1 LNQVSEAP
9 FDCQIP
15 WGLGLR
21 PKLGQS
27 AVTSH
32 HQLEATMLSSADNT
46 ETETPIRTDL
56 RAIFVSLE
64 LSRTTWLVTSLS
76 PGTREKM
83 SKYSV
88 PAGDIGNLLDRLRS
102 LQERVQAQRKQLP
115 PLVVIQEAGLEGFW
129 IHRVLT
135 ENGIESHVVDP
146 ASIATSRRR
155 RRAKTDKTRW
165 RHTGSHLAR
174 LQTR

>member
-1 LNQVSEAP
+1 
-9 FDCQIP
+9 
-15 WGLGLR
+15 
-21 PKLGQS
+21 
-27 AVTSH
+27 
-32 HQLEATMLSSADNT
+32 MLSRADNT
-46 ETETPIRTDL
+46 ETGTPIRTDL

-155 RRAKTDKTRW
+155 RRAKTDSMATHWFAPCSPTNAVSQESAQWCDRRPQKKR
-165 RHTGSHLAR
+165 TGADYHASAGSY
-174 LQTR
+174 

>member
-1 LNQVSEAP
+1 
-9 FDCQIP
+9 
-15 WGLGLR
+15 
-21 PKLGQS
+21 
-27 AVTSH
+27 
-32 HQLEATMLSSADNT
+32 MLSRADNT
-46 ETETPIRTDL
+46 ETGTPIRTDL

-102 LQERVQAQRKQLP
+102 LQERVQGPEEAVTSTGRHSGGRARGVLDPSSADRERYRKP
-115 PLVVIQEAGLEGFW
+115 RCRSSVDC
-129 IHRVLT
+129 
-135 ENGIESHVVDP
+135 HVSSAAACED
-146 ASIATSRRR
+146 RQ
-155 RRAKTDKTRW
+155 TRS

>member
-1 LNQVSEAP
+1 VAGHL
-9 FDCQIP
+9 
-15 WGLGLR
+15 
-21 PKLGQS
+21 
-27 AVTSH
+27 AV
-32 HQLEATMLSSADNT
+32 
-46 ETETPIRTDL
+46 
-56 RAIFVSLE
+56 
-64 LSRTTWLVTSLS
+64 

-88 PAGDIGNLLDRLRS
+88 PTGDIGNLLDRLRS

>member
-1 LNQVSEAP
+1 
-9 FDCQIP
+9 
-15 WGLGLR
+15 
-21 PKLGQS
+21 
-27 AVTSH
+27 
-32 HQLEATMLSSADNT
+32 MLSRADNT
-46 ETETPIRTDL
+46 ETGTPIRTDL

-115 PLVVIQEAGLEGFW
+115 PLVVIQEAGLEGS
-129 IHRVLT
+129 
-135 ENGIESHVVDP
+135 GSIEC
-146 ASIATSRRR
+146 
-155 RRAKTDKTRW
+155 
-165 RHTGSHLAR
+165 
-174 LQTR
+174 

>member
-1 LNQVSEAP
+1 MISLLQRIRLRRTPSQPRWRYAHSGPHKLPGVERRFLNQAFGAP

-21 PKLGQS
+21 PKLGQN

-76 PGTREKM
+76 P
-83 SKYSV
+83 
-88 PAGDIGNLLDRLRS
+88 
-102 LQERVQAQRKQLP
+102 
-115 PLVVIQEAGLEGFW
+115 
-129 IHRVLT
+129 
-135 ENGIESHVVDP
+135 
-146 ASIATSRRR
+146 
-155 RRAKTDKTRW
+155 
-165 RHTGSHLAR
+165 
-174 LQTR
+174 

>member
-1 LNQVSEAP
+1 
-9 FDCQIP
+9 
-15 WGLGLR
+15 
-21 PKLGQS
+21 
-27 AVTSH
+27 
-32 HQLEATMLSSADNT
+32 MLSRADNT
-46 ETETPIRTDL
+46 ETGTPIRTDL

-146 ASIATSRRR
+146 ASDCHGLVWR
-155 RRAKTDKTRW
+155 RRAKTDKTSMATHW
-165 RHTGSHLAR
+165 ISHLAR